1 MYSWGNTEF
10 GQLGHGELCCS
21 PAKIEVGGAEVLKNT
36 LPYLACPYL
45 LYTNLFKFNCDG
57 GF

>member
-1 MYSWGNTEF
+1 MYSWGHTEF

-21 PAKIEVGGAEVLKNT
+21 PAKIEVGGKSVKEHAAL
-36 LPYLACPYL
+36 LACPYL
-45 LYTNLFKFNCDG
+45 LYTHLFKFDCDG